1 MNTYR
6 YTPEKIV
13 EEKLI
18 FSIPLYQRL
27 FSWGE
32 EQVKGL
38 LYDLKNH
45 FDPDLDNG
53 TPYYLGMLSCIK
65 SGNHYDLIDGQQRF
79 TVMILLAIVLRN
91 YYEKWNG
98 FLDGGKR
105 LRFMSRTKDN
115 EYLTAVINRQVEI
128 LDPNRK
134 MEDGKKIIFDFMASQ
149 FSSDDMRE
157 SFAKSAYTRMSFFFS
172 ELPLSYASNPASLNK
187 YFEAMNA
194 GGKGLEQHEILKVKL
209 MQGEENKV
217 HLTQIWNAVC
227 DLNRPVIKRNEK
239 DLEEGYRSKYMQAI
253 ELCRNHRFNE
263 AFELCESSYDT
274 EDNNEIGDIEAKQ
287 QDFRQSFIETG
298 ERSFITF
305 PEFLMM
311 VIDIYLNLSGSYSFY
326 RKELLKIYESHPIP
340 DKQDFYNQLLFYRL
354 LLDYYIVYKEGD
366 ENTNKYDIVFKEGA
380 SAEALKQYQSMLY
393 VSQSPFYNWLKPVLE
408 RLHNE
413 TVRDTD
419 ELLLWIKEIDNSLH
433 PLPRDV
439 NEMTYDNGID
449 RYWFW
454 RLDYYLWERKE
465 DYFKTEEEKQI
476 VEEYVFRANRSIE
489 HLHPQHQENND
500 IWGDDDIHS
509 FGNLAMISQS
519 FNSQQSDDPVTVKF
533 ARIKDQ
539 AHNHTLQS
547 IKMYLM
553 YLDAE
558 KSPLGWKVDIK
569 NKHQDKM
576 YDLLKKSY
584 PDVSC
589 SKNRNMLSMQKYIF
603 NTDHYKGVA
612 FTGPYREA
620 LSLDWFISHY
630 PIK

>member
-134 MEDGKKIIFDFMASQ
+134 MEDGKKIIFDFMVSQ

-209 MQGEENKV
+209 MRGEENKV

-433 PLPRDV
+433 PLPGDV

-539 AHNHTLQS
+539 THNHTLQS

-589 SKNRNMLSMQKYIF
+589 SKHRNML
-603 NTDHYKGVA
+603 
-612 FTGPYREA
+612 
-620 LSLDWFISHY
+620 
-630 PIK
+630 

>member
-134 MEDGKKIIFDFMASQ
+134 MEDGKKIIFDFMVSQ

-326 RKELLKIYESHPIP
+326 RKELLKIYEAHPIP

-439 NEMTYDNGID
+439 NEMTYDKGID

-500 IWGDDDIHS
+500 IWGDGDIHS

-589 SKNRNMLSMQKYIF
+589 SKNRNML
-603 NTDHYKGVA
+603 
-612 FTGPYREA
+612 
-620 LSLDWFISHY
+620 
-630 PIK
+630 

>member
-134 MEDGKKIIFDFMASQ
+134 MEDGKKIIFDFMVSQ

-439 NEMTYDNGID
+439 NEMTYDNSID

-509 FGNLAMISQS
+509 FGNLAMISES

-589 SKNRNMLSMQKYIF
+589 SKNRNML
-603 NTDHYKGVA
+603 
-612 FTGPYREA
+612 
-620 LSLDWFISHY
+620 
-630 PIK
+630 

>member
-134 MEDGKKIIFDFMASQ
+134 MEDGKKIIFDFMVSQ
-149 FSSDDMRE
+149 FSSDDMLE

-393 VSQSPFYNWLKPVLE
+393 ISQSPFYNWLKPVLE

-589 SKNRNMLSMQKYIF
+589 SKNRNML
-603 NTDHYKGVA
+603 
-612 FTGPYREA
+612 
-620 LSLDWFISHY
+620 
-630 PIK
+630 

>member
-134 MEDGKKIIFDFMASQ
+134 MEDGKKIIFDFMVSQ

-287 QDFRQSFIETG
+287 QNFRQSFIETG

-326 RKELLKIYESHPIP
+326 RKELLKIYEAHPIP

-439 NEMTYDNGID
+439 NEMTYDKGID

-589 SKNRNMLSMQKYIF
+589 SKNRNML
-603 NTDHYKGVA
+603 
-612 FTGPYREA
+612 
-620 LSLDWFISHY
+620 
-630 PIK
+630 

>member
-134 MEDGKKIIFDFMASQ
+134 MEDGKKIIFDFMVSQ

-209 MQGEENKV
+209 MRGEENKV

-589 SKNRNMLSMQKYIF
+589 SKHRNML
-603 NTDHYKGVA
+603 
-612 FTGPYREA
+612 
-620 LSLDWFISHY
+620 
-630 PIK
+630 

>member
-13 EEKLI
+13 EEKLY

-38 LYDLKNH
+38 LFDLKNH
-45 FDPDLDNG
+45 FETDNDNG
-53 TPYYLGMLSCIK
+53 TPYYLGMLSCII

-79 TVMILLAIVLRN
+79 TVMTLLAIVLRD
-91 YYEKWNG
+91 YYKEWDG
-98 FLDGGKR
+98 FLDEGKR
-105 LRFMSRTKDN
+105 LRFISRTKDN
-115 EYLTAVINRQVEI
+115 EYLAAVIHRQAEVF
-128 LDPNRK
+128 DPNRK
-134 MEDGKKIIFDFMASQ
+134 MKEGIELISDFMVSE

-157 SFAKSAYTRMSFFFS
+157 AFAKSVFHRMSFFFS
-172 ELPLSYASNPASLNK
+172 ALPPSYANNPASLNK

-194 GGKGLEQHEILKVKL
+194 GGKGLEQHEILKVRL
-209 MQGEENKV
+209 MHGEENKE
-217 HLTQIWNAVC
+217 HLTRIWNSVC
-227 DLNRPVIKRNEK
+227 DLNRPVIKR
-239 DLEEGYRSKYMQAI
+239 DEENLDRQKYERAI

-263 AFELCESSYDT
+263 AFDLCESSYDS
-274 EDNNEIGDIEAKQ
+274 EDNNEIGDIEAEQ
-287 QDFRQSFIETG
+287 QDFKQSYTETG
-298 ERSFITF
+298 ERSLITF

-311 VIDIYLNLSGSYSFY
+311 VIDIYLNLSGSYTFY
-326 RKELLKIYESHPIP
+326 RNELLKIYDSHSIP

-366 ENTNKYDIVFKEGA
+366 EIANKYDIIFKEGS

-393 VSQSPFYNWLKPVLE
+393 VSQTPFYNWLKPVLE

-413 TVRDTD
+413 PAQNTD
-419 ELLLWIKEIDNSLH
+419 NLLLWIKEIDNSLH
-433 PLPRDV
+433 TLPKDV
-439 NEMTYDNGID
+439 SEMTYDKGID

-465 DYFKTEEEKQI
+465 DYFDSEEDRQI
-476 VEEYVFRANRSIE
+476 VDEYVFRANRSIE

-500 IWGDDDIHS
+500 VWNDDDIHS

-533 ARIKDQ
+533 ARIMDQ
-539 AHNHTLQS
+539 AHNHALQS

-558 KSPLGWKVDIK
+558 KSPSGWKVDIK
-569 NKHQDKM
+569 NDHQAKM
-576 YDLLKKSY
+576 YELLEKSY
-584 PDVSC
+584 E
-589 SKNRNMLSMQKYIF
+589 L
-603 NTDHYKGVA
+603 
-612 FTGPYREA
+612 E
-620 LSLDWFISHY
+620 
-630 PIK
+630 

>member
-13 EEKLI
+13 EEKLY

-79 TVMILLAIVLRN
+79 TIMTLLAIVLRD
-91 YYEKWNG
+91 YYKEWSG
-98 FLDGGKR
+98 FLDDGKR
-105 LRFMSRTKDN
+105 LRFISRTKDN
-115 EYLTAVINRQVEI
+115 EYLTAVIHGQAKVF
-128 LDPNRK
+128 DPNRK
-134 MEDGKKIIFDFMASQ
+134 MEEGKKLISDFMVSN
-149 FSSDDMRE
+149 FLSDNMRE
-157 SFAKSAYTRMSFFFS
+157 AFAKSVYYRMSFFFS
-172 ELPLSYASNPASLNK
+172 ELPLSYTNNPASLNK

-194 GGKGLEQHEILKVKL
+194 RGKGLEQHEILKVRL
-209 MQGEENKV
+209 MQGEENKE
-217 HLTQIWNAVC
+217 HLTRIWNAVC
-227 DLNRPVIKRNEK
+227 DLNCPVIKRNEK
-239 DLEEGYRSKYMQAI
+239 DLEDNYRSKYKQAI
-253 ELCRNHRFNE
+253 DLCRNHRFNE
-263 AFELCESSYDT
+263 AFDLCESSYDS
-274 EDNNEIGDIEAKQ
+274 EDNNEIGDIEAEQ
-287 QDFRQSFIETG
+287 QDFKQSYTETG

-326 RKELLKIYESHPIP
+326 RTELLKIYDSHTIS

-354 LLDYYIVYKEGD
+354 LLDYYIVHKEGD
-366 ENTNKYDIVFKEGA
+366 KTANKYGIVFKEG
-380 SAEALKQYQSMLY
+380 SSVEALKQYQSMLY
-393 VSQSPFYNWLKPVLE
+393 VSQTPFYNWLKPVLE

-413 TVRDTD
+413 HVHDTN
-419 ELLLWIKEIDNSLH
+419 ELLLWIKKIDNALH
-433 PLPRDV
+433 TLPEDV
-439 NEMTYDNGID
+439 NEMAYDNGID

-465 DYFKTEEEKQI
+465 EYFTTEEERQI
-476 VEEYVFRANRSIE
+476 VDEYVFRANRSIE
-489 HLHPQHQENND
+489 HLHPQNQDNND
-500 IWGDDDIHS
+500 NWEKVDIHS

-533 ARIKDQ
+533 ARIMDQ
-539 AHNHTLQS
+539 AHNHALQS

-558 KSPLGWKVDIK
+558 KSPSGWKVNIK
-569 NKHQDKM
+569 NDHQTKM
-576 YDLLKKSY
+576 YDLLVKSY
-584 PDVSC
+584 E
-589 SKNRNMLSMQKYIF
+589 L
-603 NTDHYKGVA
+603 
-612 FTGPYREA
+612 E
-620 LSLDWFISHY
+620 
-630 PIK
+630 

>member
-115 EYLTAVINRQVEI
+115 EYLTAVINRQVEF

-134 MEDGKKIIFDFMASQ
+134 MEDGKKIIFDFMVSQ

-439 NEMTYDNGID
+439 NEMTYDNSID

-500 IWGDDDIHS
+500 IWGDGDIHS

-589 SKNRNMLSMQKYIF
+589 SKNRNML
-603 NTDHYKGVA
+603 
-612 FTGPYREA
+612 
-620 LSLDWFISHY
+620 
-630 PIK
+630 

>member
-134 MEDGKKIIFDFMASQ
+134 MEDGKKIIIDFMVSQ

-326 RKELLKIYESHPIP
+326 RKELLKIYEAHPIP

-439 NEMTYDNGID
+439 NEMTYDKGID

-589 SKNRNMLSMQKYIF
+589 SKNRNML
-603 NTDHYKGVA
+603 
-612 FTGPYREA
+612 
-620 LSLDWFISHY
+620 
-630 PIK
+630 

>member
-134 MEDGKKIIFDFMASQ
+134 MEDGKKIIFDFMVSQ

-439 NEMTYDNGID
+439 NEMTYDNSID

-584 PDVSC
+584 PDVPC
-589 SKNRNMLSMQKYIF
+589 SKNRNML
-603 NTDHYKGVA
+603 
-612 FTGPYREA
+612 
-620 LSLDWFISHY
+620 
-630 PIK
+630 

>member
-134 MEDGKKIIFDFMASQ
+134 MEDGKKIIFDFMVSQ

-209 MQGEENKV
+209 MRGEENKV

-408 RLHNE
+408 RLHNK

-476 VEEYVFRANRSIE
+476 VEEYVFR
-489 HLHPQHQENND
+489 
-500 IWGDDDIHS
+500 
-509 FGNLAMISQS
+509 AMISQS

-589 SKNRNMLSMQKYIF
+589 SKHRNML
-603 NTDHYKGVA
+603 
-612 FTGPYREA
+612 
-620 LSLDWFISHY
+620 
-630 PIK
+630 

>member
-134 MEDGKKIIFDFMASQ
+134 MEDGKKIIFDFMVSQ

-209 MQGEENKV
+209 MQSEENKV

-354 LLDYYIVYKEGD
+354 LHDYYIVYKEGD

-500 IWGDDDIHS
+500 IWDDDDIHS

-519 FNSQQSDDPVTVKF
+519 FNSQQSDDPVMVKF

-589 SKNRNMLSMQKYIF
+589 SKNRNML
-603 NTDHYKGVA
+603 
-612 FTGPYREA
+612 
-620 LSLDWFISHY
+620 
-630 PIK
+630 

>member
-65 SGNHYDLIDGQQRF
+65 SDNHYDLIDGQQRF

-134 MEDGKKIIFDFMASQ
+134 MEGGKKIIFDFMVSQ

-326 RKELLKIYESHPIP
+326 RKELLKIYEAHPIP

-439 NEMTYDNGID
+439 NEMTYDKGID

-500 IWGDDDIHS
+500 IWDDDDIHS

-589 SKNRNMLSMQKYIF
+589 SKNRNML
-603 NTDHYKGVA
+603 
-612 FTGPYREA
+612 
-620 LSLDWFISHY
+620 
-630 PIK
+630 

>member
-134 MEDGKKIIFDFMASQ
+134 MEDGKKIIFDFMVSQ

-439 NEMTYDNGID
+439 NEMTYDNSID

-509 FGNLAMISQS
+509 FGNLAMISES

-589 SKNRNMLSMQKYIF
+589 SKNRHL
-603 NTDHYKGVA
+603 
-612 FTGPYREA
+612 
-620 LSLDWFISHY
+620 L
-630 PIK
+630 

>member
-134 MEDGKKIIFDFMASQ
+134 MEDGKKIIFDFMVSQ

-326 RKELLKIYESHPIP
+326 RKELLKIYEAHPIP

-354 LLDYYIVYKEGD
+354 LLDYHIVYKEGD

-439 NEMTYDNGID
+439 NEMTYDKGID

-589 SKNRNMLSMQKYIF
+589 SKNRNML
-603 NTDHYKGVA
+603 
-612 FTGPYREA
+612 
-620 LSLDWFISHY
+620 
-630 PIK
+630 

>member
-134 MEDGKKIIFDFMASQ
+134 MEDGKKIIFDFMVSQ

-209 MQGEENKV
+209 MRGEENKV

-500 IWGDDDIHS
+500 IWDDDDIHS

-589 SKNRNMLSMQKYIF
+589 SKHRNML
-603 NTDHYKGVA
+603 
-612 FTGPYREA
+612 
-620 LSLDWFISHY
+620 
-630 PIK
+630 

>member
-134 MEDGKKIIFDFMASQ
+134 MEDGKKIIFDFMVSQ

-287 QDFRQSFIETG
+287 QDFRLSFIETG

-589 SKNRNMLSMQKYIF
+589 SKNRNML
-603 NTDHYKGVA
+603 
-612 FTGPYREA
+612 
-620 LSLDWFISHY
+620 
-630 PIK
+630 

>member
-134 MEDGKKIIFDFMASQ
+134 MEDGKKIIFDFMVSQ

-157 SFAKSAYTRMSFFFS
+157 SFAKSAYNRMSFFFS

-326 RKELLKIYESHPIP
+326 RKELLKIYEAHPIP

-439 NEMTYDNGID
+439 NEMTYDKGID

-589 SKNRNMLSMQKYIF
+589 SKNRNML
-603 NTDHYKGVA
+603 
-612 FTGPYREA
+612 
-620 LSLDWFISHY
+620 
-630 PIK
+630 

>member
-32 EQVKGL
+32 ELVKGL

-115 EYLTAVINRQVEI
+115 EYLTAVINRQVEF

-134 MEDGKKIIFDFMASQ
+134 MEDGKKIIFDFMVSQ

-380 SAEALKQYQSMLY
+380 SAEALKQYQSILY

-500 IWGDDDIHS
+500 IWGDGDIHS

-589 SKNRNMLSMQKYIF
+589 SKNRNML
-603 NTDHYKGVA
+603 
-612 FTGPYREA
+612 
-620 LSLDWFISHY
+620 
-630 PIK
+630 

>member
-115 EYLTAVINRQVEI
+115 EYLTAVINRHVEI

-134 MEDGKKIIFDFMASQ
+134 MEDGKKIIFDFMVSQ

-209 MQGEENKV
+209 MRGEENKV

-500 IWGDDDIHS
+500 IWSDDDIHS

-589 SKNRNMLSMQKYIF
+589 SKHRNML
-603 NTDHYKGVA
+603 
-612 FTGPYREA
+612 
-620 LSLDWFISHY
+620 
-630 PIK
+630 

>member
-134 MEDGKKIIFDFMASQ
+134 MEDGKKIIFDFMVSQ

-263 AFELCESSYDT
+263 AFELCESSYDN

-326 RKELLKIYESHPIP
+326 RKELLKIYEAHPIP

-439 NEMTYDNGID
+439 NEMTYDKGID

-589 SKNRNMLSMQKYIF
+589 SKNRNML
-603 NTDHYKGVA
+603 
-612 FTGPYREA
+612 
-620 LSLDWFISHY
+620 
-630 PIK
+630 

>member
-115 EYLTAVINRQVEI
+115 EYLTAVINRHVEI

-134 MEDGKKIIFDFMASQ
+134 MEDGKKIIFDFMVSQ

-209 MQGEENKV
+209 MRGEENKV

-500 IWGDDDIHS
+500 IWSDDDIHS

-584 PDVSC
+584 QDVSC
-589 SKNRNMLSMQKYIF
+589 SKNRNML
-603 NTDHYKGVA
+603 
-612 FTGPYREA
+612 
-620 LSLDWFISHY
+620 
-630 PIK
+630 

>member
-134 MEDGKKIIFDFMASQ
+134 MEDGKKIIFDFMVSQ

-326 RKELLKIYESHPIP
+326 RKELLKIYEAHPIP

-439 NEMTYDNGID
+439 NEMTYGNGID

-539 AHNHTLQS
+539 THNHTLQS

-589 SKNRNMLSMQKYIF
+589 SKNRNML
-603 NTDHYKGVA
+603 
-612 FTGPYREA
+612 
-620 LSLDWFISHY
+620 
-630 PIK
+630 

>member
-134 MEDGKKIIFDFMASQ
+134 MEDGKKIIFDFMVSQ

-326 RKELLKIYESHPIP
+326 RKELLKIYEAHPIP

-439 NEMTYDNGID
+439 NEMTYDKGID

-576 YDLLKKSY
+576 YDLLKKFY

-589 SKNRNMLSMQKYIF
+589 SKNRNML
-603 NTDHYKGVA
+603 
-612 FTGPYREA
+612 
-620 LSLDWFISHY
+620 
-630 PIK
+630 

>member
-13 EEKLI
+13 EEKLY

-38 LYDLKNH
+38 LFDLKNH
-45 FDPDLDNG
+45 FETDNDNG
-53 TPYYLGMLSCIK
+53 TPYYLGMLSCII

-79 TVMILLAIVLRN
+79 TVMTLLAIVLRD
-91 YYEKWNG
+91 YYKEWDG
-98 FLDGGKR
+98 FLDEGKR
-105 LRFMSRTKDN
+105 LRFISRTKDN
-115 EYLTAVINRQVEI
+115 EYLAAVIHRQAEVF
-128 LDPNRK
+128 DPNRK
-134 MEDGKKIIFDFMASQ
+134 MKEGIELISDFMVSE

-157 SFAKSAYTRMSFFFS
+157 AFAKSVFHRMSFFFS
-172 ELPLSYASNPASLNK
+172 ALPPSYANNPASLNK

-194 GGKGLEQHEILKVKL
+194 GGKGLEQHEILKVRL
-209 MQGEENKV
+209 MQGEENKE
-217 HLTQIWNAVC
+217 HLTRIWNAVC
-227 DLNRPVIKRNEK
+227 DLNRPVIKR
-239 DLEEGYRSKYMQAI
+239 DEENQDRHKYERAI
-253 ELCRNHRFNE
+253 ELCRNQRFNE
-263 AFELCESSYDT
+263 AFNLCESSYDS
-274 EDNNEIGDIEAKQ
+274 EDNNEIGDIEAEQ
-287 QDFRQSFIETG
+287 QDFKQSYTETG
-298 ERSFITF
+298 ERSLITF

-311 VIDIYLNLSGSYSFY
+311 VIDIYLNLSGSYTFY
-326 RKELLKIYESHPIP
+326 RNELLKIYDSHSIP

-366 ENTNKYDIVFKEGA
+366 EIANKYDIIFKEGS

-393 VSQSPFYNWLKPVLE
+393 VSQTPFYNWLKPVLE

-413 TVRDTD
+413 PAQNTD
-419 ELLLWIKEIDNSLH
+419 NLLLWIKEIDNSLH
-433 PLPRDV
+433 TLPKDV
-439 NEMTYDNGID
+439 SEMTYDKGID

-465 DYFKTEEEKQI
+465 DYFDSEEDRQI
-476 VEEYVFRANRSIE
+476 VDEYVFRANRSIE

-500 IWGDDDIHS
+500 VWNDDDIHS

-533 ARIKDQ
+533 ARIMDQ
-539 AHNHTLQS
+539 AHNHALQS

-558 KSPLGWKVDIK
+558 KSPSGWKVDIK
-569 NKHQDKM
+569 NDHQAKM
-576 YDLLKKSY
+576 YELLVESY
-584 PDVSC
+584 E
-589 SKNRNMLSMQKYIF
+589 L
-603 NTDHYKGVA
+603 
-612 FTGPYREA
+612 E
-620 LSLDWFISHY
+620 
-630 PIK
+630 

>member
-134 MEDGKKIIFDFMASQ
+134 MEDGKKIIFDFMVSQ

-311 VIDIYLNLSGSYSFY
+311 VIGIYLNLSGSYSFY

-589 SKNRNMLSMQKYIF
+589 SKNRNML
-603 NTDHYKGVA
+603 
-612 FTGPYREA
+612 
-620 LSLDWFISHY
+620 
-630 PIK
+630 

>member
-32 EQVKGL
+32 EQVKCL

-134 MEDGKKIIFDFMASQ
+134 MEDGKKIIFDFMVSQ
-149 FSSDDMRE
+149 FSSDEMRE

-253 ELCRNHRFNE
+253 ELCRNHRFND

-433 PLPRDV
+433 PLPGDV

-539 AHNHTLQS
+539 THNHTLQS

-589 SKNRNMLSMQKYIF
+589 SKNRNML
-603 NTDHYKGVA
+603 
-612 FTGPYREA
+612 
-620 LSLDWFISHY
+620 
-630 PIK
+630 

>member
-45 FDPDLDNG
+45 FDPDLDIG

-115 EYLTAVINRQVEI
+115 EYLTAVINRHVEI

-134 MEDGKKIIFDFMASQ
+134 MEDGKKIIFDFMVSQ

-209 MQGEENKV
+209 MRGEENKV

-263 AFELCESSYDT
+263 AFELCESSYDI

-584 PDVSC
+584 QDVSC
-589 SKNRNMLSMQKYIF
+589 SKNRNML
-603 NTDHYKGVA
+603 
-612 FTGPYREA
+612 
-620 LSLDWFISHY
+620 
-630 PIK
+630 

>member
-134 MEDGKKIIFDFMASQ
+134 MEDGKKIIFDFMVSQ

-539 AHNHTLQS
+539 THNHTLQS

-589 SKNRNMLSMQKYIF
+589 SKNRNML
-603 NTDHYKGVA
+603 
-612 FTGPYREA
+612 
-620 LSLDWFISHY
+620 
-630 PIK
+630 

>member
-134 MEDGKKIIFDFMASQ
+134 MEDGKKIIFDFMVSQ

-366 ENTNKYDIVFKEGA
+366 ENTIKYDIVFKEGA

-500 IWGDDDIHS
+500 IWDDDDIHS

-519 FNSQQSDDPVTVKF
+519 FNSQQSDDPVMVKF

-558 KSPLGWKVDIK
+558 KSPLGWKGDIK

-589 SKNRNMLSMQKYIF
+589 SKNRNML
-603 NTDHYKGVA
+603 
-612 FTGPYREA
+612 
-620 LSLDWFISHY
+620 
-630 PIK
+630 